1 MSRPVS
7 ILSMLT
13 LLAGCAT
20 NPVSGKRELNLMSQ
34 SQELALGAQ
43 SDKSIVAQYGE
54 YPDEDLQAYIA
65 SIGERMVPVSHRP
78 DLDFHFRLLDDSIVN
93 AFALPGGYVYITRGI
108 LAYLNDDA
116 ALAGVIGHEIGHVT
130 ARHGA
135 QRYTQQMLM
144 GAGLVVGS
152 ILSPQIARHGDLV
165 GAGAQLLLL
174 KYGRD
179 DERQSDQLGVEY
191 ATKIGYDTRG
201 MAEFFGTL
209 DRLSGG
215 AEGRLPEWQ
224 STHPDPGARFETVQS
239 LTAQWQAQVG
249 KPPYKSDRDGF
260 LARIDG
266 IVFGDDPR
274 KGFVDA
280 GKFLHPDLKFQFPT
294 PSGWKVVNSAAR
306 VVVAHPDGNAGVI
319 FMLESAKTVEAA
331 ADEQSRQEGVQV
343 VSREGYTLGGMPAVR
358 MESATSDGHVINS
371 TFIAYDGNI
380 YGFHGIAPRDSYDGL
395 QRMLELPADGFRP
408 LTDPKVLAIQPI
420 VVKVVTAA
428 KASSFVEFARGY
440 PIPEGANMTVDGL
453 ALLNGVQTG
462 SWVEKGHKFKILVRR
477 SAVTRSGRD

>member
-1 MSRPVS
+1 MSR
-7 ILSMLT
+7 LT
-13 LLAGCAT
+13 LVPLLVTVLAGCAT
-20 NPVSGKRELNLMSQ
+20 NPVSGKRELNFMSQ
-34 SQELALGAQ
+34 SQELSLGADA
-43 SDKSIVAQYGE
+43 DKSIVGQYGE
-54 YPDEDLQAYIA
+54 YPDAALGQYVA
-65 SIGERMVPVSHRP
+65 SVGERMVPVSHRP

-152 ILSPQIARHGDLV
+152 ILSPQIAQHGDLV
-165 GAGAQLLLL
+165 GAGAQLMML

-191 ATKIGYDTRG
+191 ATKIGYDTHG

-224 STHPDPGARFETVQS
+224 STHPDPGARFETVKS
-239 LTAQWQAQVG
+239 LTTQWQAKVA

-274 KGFVDA
+274 KGYVDQ

-294 PSGWKVVNSAAR
+294 PSGWKVVNSASR

-331 ADEQSRQEGVQV
+331 ANEQGSQEGVRV

-358 MESATSDGHVINS
+358 MESSTTDGHVINS
-371 TFIAYDGNI
+371 TFIAYDGNV
-380 YGFHGIAPRDSYDGL
+380 YGFHGIAPSASYTSL

-408 LTDPKVLAIQPI
+408 LTDPKALGIQPI
-420 VVKVVTAA
+420 VVKVVPAA
-428 KASSFVEFARGY
+428 KASSFVEFMRDH
-440 PIPEGANMTVDGL
+440 PIPDGANMTVDGM

-462 SWVEKGHKFKILVRR
+462 SWVEKGTKLKVLRRR
-477 SAVTRSGRD
+477 SA